1 MDSIFSLIGEILK
14 YGFVIIMLMLMLQI
28 GRRIYKHDDLKN
40 DNLDLMLKNRQ
51 LKIELQEKDLEIQRL
66 KQELAKI
73 DY

>member
-14 YGFVIIMLMLMLQI
+14 YGFVILMLMLMLQI
-28 GRRIYKHDDLKN
+28 GRRIYKHDDLKD

-51 LKIELQEKDLEIQRL
+51 LKLDMQEKDLEIKRL
-66 KQELAKI
+66 KDELEKL